1 MGKHP
6 TYTMADVVR
15 MAQVTV
21 RRSAGTSP
29 SGAYASL
36 LPHST
41 DGFARARKYCAF
53 SGQQPELPPRRPRGQ
68 TSCVAFL

>member
-6 TYTMADVVR
+6 TYTIADVVR
-15 MAQVTV
+15 TAQVTERTV
-21 RRSAGTSP
+21 CRDIAFRRLTSV
-29 SGAYASL
+29 

-41 DGFARARKYCAF
+41 DGFARALKSCAF
-53 SGQQPELPPRRPRGQ
+53 SGQQPELPTRPPTGH